1 MNQNAVVTEHTIT
14 VNPIYENT
22 VYINDAVSTDIHYV
36 EAVLIDDIPDDSN
49 NCTKVKNIVTCLLAL
64 MCLVFILFSLFLFS
78 GGIGLFL
85 TINGGDDST

>member
-1 MNQNAVVTEHTIT
+1 MNQNEILEHTIT

-22 VYINDAVSTDIHYV
+22 VYINDAVSTDIDYV
-36 EAVLIDDIPDDSN
+36 DAVLIDDVTENSN
-49 NCTKVKNIVTCLLAL
+49 NCTKVKNIVSCILAV
-64 MCLVFILFSLFLFS
+64 MCLAFILFSLFLFS